1 MWIRLLGR
9 NFAVCTLSDYS
20 VEFGPY
26 LKGIMT
32 DRTSEVSAQK
42 PYPHLNVA
50 SCQVHELRE
59 QETVVRLM
67 GDNLGFVCHVAIHVS
82 NDDRAH
88 YNTVCTQQLFVARH
102 MERAARVRGL

>member
-1 MWIRLLGR
+1 
-9 NFAVCTLSDYS
+9 
-20 VEFGPY
+20 
-26 LKGIMT
+26 MT
-32 DRTSEVSAQK
+32 DRNSEVSAQK

-59 QETVVRLM
+59 H
-67 GDNLGFVCHVAIHVS
+67 NLGFVCHVAIHVS

-102 MERAARVRGL
+102 MERATRVRGL